1 MTEEEG
7 KKFAKEIN
15 ALFFLTSAK
24 ESVGINDLFL
34 EIAKKYILYKSD
46 YDNEQFGKKDF
57 DLSKELI
64 MNQKKKCC

>member
-57 DLSKELI
+57 
-64 MNQKKKCC
+64 